1 MDFLTSQTNAWLA
14 RQDELQEQWEELE
27 DTVIN
32 AIKKGEKL
40 SYGNR
45 NQFTIDPSDSDL
57 YDKVGHIQK
66 QLMLAYVN
74 GNDAELLSLI
84 KQACNKEIISLIDLI
99 QD

>member
-27 DTVIN
+27 DTVID

>member
-1 MDFLTSQTNAWLA
+1 MNFLTAQTNAWLA

-27 DTVIN
+27 DTVID
-32 AIKKGEKL
+32 AIKTGKKL

-45 NQFTIDPSDSDL
+45 NQYTTDPSDGDL
-57 YDKVGHIQK
+57 YDKVAQVQSQI
-66 QLMLAYVN
+66 MLAYVN

-99 QD
+99 GD

>member
-27 DTVIN
+27 DSVID
-32 AIKKGEKL
+32 AIKKGQKL

-45 NQFTIDPSDSDL
+45 NQFTVDPSDSDL
-57 YDKVGHIQK
+57 YDKVGQIQK

-84 KQACNKEIISLIDLI
+84 KQACNKEIIALIDLI
-99 QD
+99 GD